1 MPPFAS
7 AAARNM
13 PVVCAATGNQGGFLP
28 GGRNK
33 KGDGTIFFSD
43 DSVFAGF
50 GVVIEAKRAENWSV
64 ANALKEIE
72 EARAHGDLSENAEYD
87 YAKDKQGMIEARTAE
102 LENMVARAEIIDI
115 TKIPASERVIFG
127 TTVELMDLETED
139 ELEYRI
145 VGTIEADGK
154 AGLISY
160 TSPIAKALIGQS
172 VGEEVRVKTPKG
184 IRTLEIL
191 NVRYE

>member
-1 MPPFAS
+1 ME
-7 AAARNM
+7 RN
-13 PVVCAATGNQGGFLP
+13 PITPEGY
-28 GGRNK
+28 K
-33 KGDGTIFFSD
+33 KL
-43 DSVFAGF
+43 VAELKHHKEVLRP
-50 GVVIEAKRAENWSV
+50 GVV
-64 ANALKEIE
+64 KEIE

-115 TKIPASERVIFG
+115 TKIPRSERVIFG

-145 VGTIEADGK
+145 VGTIEADVK

-160 TSPIAKALIGQS
+160 TSPIARSLIGQS
-172 VGEEVRVKTPKG
+172 IGDEVRVKTPKG

>member
-1 MPPFAS
+1 ME
-7 AAARNM
+7 RN
-13 PVVCAATGNQGGFLP
+13 PITPEGY
-28 GGRNK
+28 K
-33 KGDGTIFFSD
+33 KL
-43 DSVFAGF
+43 VAELKYHKEVLRP
-50 GVVIEAKRAENWSV
+50 GVV
-64 ANALKEIE
+64 KEIE

-115 TKIPASERVIFG
+115 TKIPQSDRVIFG

-145 VGTIEADGK
+145 VGTIEADVK

-160 TSPIAKALIGQS
+160 TSPIARALIGQS
-172 VGEEVRVKTPKG
+172 VGDEVRVKTPKG